1 MIDFPVLLREVP
13 CRPSASSHRSLVNPA
28 LPGCRHSFAIC
39 LSELA
44 FLKTEISQFVALV
57 VYAPREIST
66 SRCMIIAN
74 HIAIL
79 KLTPKLAPNCSGFTY
94 GDNDNQRADS

>member
-1 MIDFPVLLREVP
+1 
-13 CRPSASSHRSLVNPA
+13 
-28 LPGCRHSFAIC
+28 
-39 LSELA
+39 
-44 FLKTEISQFVALV
+44 
-57 VYAPREIST
+57 
-66 SRCMIIAN
+66 MIIAN

>member
-1 MIDFPVLLREVP
+1 MQEFL
-13 CRPSASSHRSLVNPA
+13 SHLSLMTDMS
-28 LPGCRHSFAIC
+28 H
-39 LSELA
+39 
-44 FLKTEISQFVALV
+44 FVTLV

-79 KLTPKLAPNCSGFTY
+79 KLISKLAPICSGFTY
-94 GDNDNQRADS
+94 GGNDNQRADSCRSFK